1 MTMTSTRSWIAATLT
16 AAALGFGGASTALAQ
31 DKPKDEGLEKLL
43 EKLGE
48 PVKDKDQPAAEKPK
62 DGDKDKDKDKAPAPS
77 PDQPKAEK
85 AAPVDK
91 PKLPGGEVAPKDKE
105 IDDLLGQLGQTKD
118 MPSPDDKKQGGGGG
132 GDSDDPMPPKSD
144 KPQPEDL
151 KDGEKN
157 IDDRL
162 IDITGKQRPKK
173 NQKKRDASEENGPL
187 GQVIKEMRDVEQRLG
202 EPDTGEATR
211 KKQTEIVKNLD
222 QLIEQMKNAPSQA
235 TMLKMIREGKNPG
248 NQPGQPNGNQPG
260 AQANGAQPTKPLDPK
275 KPPAASGLDK
285 QIWGELPKQLRD
297 LMGNADSEKPL
308 PAKME
313 LIRQYYLS
321 LGNKSK
327 KEGD

>member
-1 MTMTSTRSWIAATLT
+1 MISARSWIAAALT
-16 AAALGFGGASTALAQ
+16 AASLGLACPCAGLAQ
-31 DKPKDEGLEKLL
+31 EPKPTKDEALEKLL
-43 EKLGE
+43 EKLE
-48 PVKDKDQPAAEKPK
+48 EKEKADPAK
-62 DGDKDKDKDKAPAPS
+62 DKDKDKDK
-77 PDQPKAEK
+77 EK
-85 AAPVDK
+85 DK
-91 PKLPGGEVAPKDKE
+91 EKKPGEVAPQDKE
-105 IDDLLGQLGQTKD
+105 LDKLLEGLGQTKD
-118 MPSPDDKKQGGGGG
+118 APSPDDKKPNLPGADG
-132 GDSDDPMPPKSD
+132 PMPPKGD
-144 KPQPEDL
+144 QPKPEEL
-151 KDGEKN
+151 KGGEK
-157 IDDRL
+157 DLDKELER
-162 IDITGKQRPKK
+162 ITGKKEKPK
-173 NQKKRDASEENGPL
+173 NQRQRKAEEETGPL